1 MVAYNIVFVGGT
13 GVGKSSFIN
22 GLFYLEVSPTSND
35 FLEATEERKRCIAIQ
50 GFGEV
55 LAILSPRQV
64 FALPISHASKLTN
77 VFIDWH
83 NVNLHSES
91 HFGLF
96 EFSKK
101 LPFQY
106 SHPLVQS
113 MSQDSGTFTGLE
125 AADHSPEY
133 KQGLTLR
140 CEERPRRSGL
150 LH

>member
-91 HFGLF
+91 HFELF

-101 LPFQY
+101 TSVSIL
-106 SHPLVQS
+106 
-113 MSQDSGTFTGLE
+113 
-125 AADHSPEY
+125 ASPRAVDVAG
-133 KQGLTLR
+133 QWHVHRIG
-140 CEERPRRSGL
+140 SS
-150 LH
+150 